1 MKKES
6 LVNLDALKE
15 LEMGPN
21 WENDN
26 KIKEEQKNGT
36 KKQRIKRRK
45 EYTPKTKNDQN
56 KFFINPL
63 PNFEIITELLN
74 KIRKVA
80 ITYEMNEIFDVFVKD
95 KNKLRYKISWQQEDK
110 NFYITKFDK
119 QIFDKKE
126 TLISY
131 VTKYQIGEF
140 FEKEVIEDD
149 NKLPN
154 FDNMLKCPKTNQL
167 LPPKSY
173 HDFERYVFEHIHENN
188 IVMDFEKYCKKL
200 ETIKDTNEISDFQNK
215 KKLKHRFT
223 KRNKVNKSYSL
234 MDIKKDISENK
245 SAFYFYE
252 QDTLKLNYEQIQSLK
267 FNVEI
272 NFSKIDIKN
281 LLYKNIIIALKQS
294 GFHLIKINKKTY
306 ATWIKN
312 KICDFDVL
320 SELSKK
326 IIIQVKRHPLT
337 KKKTL
342 LDTIDE
348 INATKET
355 VLLEIK
361 FLVKEGYLREFS
373 DSSIIIA

>member
-1 MKKES
+1 MNKES

-21 WENDN
+21 WEDDN
-26 KIKEEQKNGT
+26 KITNEPKNGV
-36 KKQRIKRRK
+36 KKQRVRKRK
-45 EYTPKTKNDQN
+45 EYSPRTKSYQN
-56 KFFINPL
+56 KFFVNPL
-63 PNFEIITELLN
+63 PKFDIITELLN
-74 KIRKVA
+74 KVRKVA

-95 KNKLRYKISWQQEDK
+95 KNKLHYKVSWQQEDK
-110 NFYITKFDK
+110 KFYITKFNKEIIDN
-119 QIFDKKE
+119 KE

-131 VTKYQIGEF
+131 IMQYQIEEY
-140 FEKEVIEDD
+140 FEKEIIEDD

-154 FDNMLKCPKTNQL
+154 FDSMLKCPETKQL

-173 HDFERYVFEHIHENN
+173 HDFEKYTVEHIHENN
-188 IVMDFEKYCKKL
+188 IAVDFEKYCNKL
-200 ETIKDTNEISDFQNK
+200 ETIKETNEIRDFQNK
-215 KKLKHRFT
+215 KKLKRCFT
-223 KRNKVNKSYSL
+223 KKNKMKQSYTL
-234 MDIKKDISENK
+234 IDIKNDISENK
-245 SAFYFYE
+245 GDFYFYE

-272 NFSKIDIKN
+272 NFSKINMKN

-294 GFHLIKINKKTY
+294 GFHLIKINKMTY

-312 KICDFDVL
+312 KIYDFNIL

-326 IIIQVKRHPLT
+326 IIIQVKRKPLT

-342 LDTIDE
+342 LESINVN
-348 INATKET
+348 NATKKN

-373 DSSIIIA
+373 DSTIAIA